1 MSKIPYGERI
11 ARASSNHKSFIILAL
26 DLDPQDSNLK
36 YIEKLV
42 KNLSPFLCAIK
53 FNFHLILPFA
63 KKDIQS
69 INRVIH
75 SHGLLS
81 IADIKLNDIGNTNQV
96 TVQHLHSMGFD
107 SVIVNPI
114 IGHKQLA
121 SLVQF
126 THKLGMGIIS
136 LVYMSHE
143 SVNEGYG
150 LNTIYSRSK
159 ESKVV
164 PLFELF
170 LKYAKTT
177 KVDGI
182 VVGATHSRVLKHI
195 SSISSIPVYS
205 PGIGTQGGNAKT
217 AMRSGSDYLII
228 GRSVLNSKNKRKALS
243 DIINSKA
250 SSLRY
255 TKSFITG

>member
-1 MSKIPYGERI
+1 MNKISYRERI
-11 ARASSNHKSFIILAL
+11 ARASNDHKSFIILAL
-26 DLDPQDSNLK
+26 DLDSQHSNFK
-36 YIEKLV
+36 YIEKIV
-42 KNLSPFLCAIK
+42 KNLYPVLCAIK
-53 FNFHLILPFA
+53 INYHLILPFA
-63 KKDIQS
+63 KKDIQR
-69 INRVIH
+69 INKVIH

-81 IADIKLNDIGNTNQV
+81 IADIKLNDIGNTNHV

-114 IGHKQLA
+114 IGQKQLA

-126 THKLGMGIIS
+126 THKIGMGIIS

-150 LNTIYSRSK
+150 LNTIQRRSK

-164 PLFELF
+164 PLFEIF

-182 VVGATHSRVLKHI
+182 VVGATHLRTLKHI
-195 SSISSIPVYS
+195 SSISSIPIYS

-217 AMRSGSDYLII
+217 AKRGGSDYLII
-228 GRSVLNSKNKRKALS
+228 GRSVLNSKNKRKTVS
-243 DIINSKA
+243 DILNSK
-250 SSLRY
+250 SS
-255 TKSFITG
+255 S

>member
-1 MSKIPYGERI
+1 MNKIPYGERI

-26 DLDPQDSNLK
+26 DLDSQHSNLK

>member
-1 MSKIPYGERI
+1 MNKISYRERI
-11 ARASSNHKSFIILAL
+11 ASASNDHKSFIILAL
-26 DLDPQDSNLK
+26 DLDSQHSNFK
-36 YIEKLV
+36 YIEKLL
-42 KNLSPFLCAIK
+42 KSLYPFLCAIK
-53 FNFHLILPFA
+53 INFHLILPFA
-63 KKDIQS
+63 KKDIQR
-69 INRVIH
+69 INKVIH

-114 IGHKQLA
+114 IGQKQLA
-121 SLVQF
+121 SLVEF
-126 THKLGMGIIS
+126 THKTGMGIIS

-150 LNTIYSRSK
+150 LNTIQRRSK

-164 PLFELF
+164 PLFEIF

-182 VVGATHSRVLKHI
+182 VVGATHLRTLKHI
-195 SSISSIPVYS
+195 SSISSIPIYS
-205 PGIGTQGGNAKT
+205 PGIGTQGGNAKS
-217 AMRSGSDYLII
+217 AMWSGSDYLII
-228 GRSVLNSKNKRKALS
+228 GRTVLNSKNKRKTLS
-243 DIINSKA
+243 DIINSEA
-250 SSLRY
+250 SS
-255 TKSFITG
+255 

>member
-26 DLDPQDSNLK
+26 DLDSQHSNLK